1 MQQRMSKVQLFQRK
15 RKKFETN
22 IRQMTLVSFLLVKL
36 IQNNLNSLQIQ
47 LPMLL
52 LSEGKKRRKKK
63 SFGRLLQF
71 WMHQIIEL
79 LVTQMI
85 QKLLFTAMKCLRI
98 QNENQNE
105 KRKRVKRKRIKTI
118 LFQVLQRLQNP
129 KSQLQK
135 HPKRNLLSP
144 SKLLMNH
151 RMS

>member
-36 IQNNLNSLQIQ
+36 IQNNLNFLQIQ

-52 LSEGKKRRKKK
+52 LSEGKKKRKKK
-63 SFGRLLQF
+63 SFEKQLLF
-71 WMHQIIEL
+71 WMHRIIEL

-85 QKLLFTAMKCLRI
+85 QKLLFTAMKCLQI
-98 QNENQNE
+98 QKENQNE
-105 KRKRVKRKRIKTI
+105 RRKRVKRKRIKII
-118 LFQVLQRLQNP
+118 LFQVLQRLQNL

-135 HPKRNLLSP
+135 HPKRNLLSLSRP
-144 SKLLMNH
+144 LMNH
-151 RMS
+151 PMS